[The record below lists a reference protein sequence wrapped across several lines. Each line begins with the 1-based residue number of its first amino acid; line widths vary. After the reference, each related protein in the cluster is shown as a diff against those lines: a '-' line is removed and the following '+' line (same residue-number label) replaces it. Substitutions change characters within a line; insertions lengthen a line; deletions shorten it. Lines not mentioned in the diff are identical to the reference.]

1 MLLITR
7 KLLWSAGVLLP
18 LLRCLHVGGTF
29 VEARHSKA
37 AARPPH
43 SKSASCACCSSRG
56 QLRFDVRLKRFDA
69 WRNRFAQWEVS
80 RNCVRSLES
89 VARDANH
96 GRFVGM
102 NAPLT
107 NQFLRYASGD
117 AACGF
122 RKNAFCF
129 GEELDRANNLHIRN
143 IFSPAA

>member
-7 KLLWSAGVLLP
+7 KLFWSAGVLLP
-18 LLRCLHVGGTF
+18 LLRRLHVGGAF

-43 SKSASCACCSSRG
+43 SKSASCSCCSSRG

-69 WRNRFAQWEVS
+69 WRNRFAQWEVR
-80 RNCVRSLES
+80 RNRVRSLES

-96 GRFVGM
+96 GSLVGM

-107 NQFLRYASGD
+107 NQFLGYASCD
-117 AACGF
+117 PARRF

-129 GEELDRANNLHIRN
+129 SE
-143 IFSPAA
+143 

>member
-43 SKSASCACCSSRG
+43 SKSASCSRCSSRG

-69 WRNRFAQWEVS
+69 RGNRFAQWEVR
-80 RNCVRSLES
+80 RNRVRGLES
-89 VARDANH
+89 VSGDAH
-96 GRFVGM
+96 DGSLVGM

-107 NQFLRYASGD
+107 NQFLRYA
-117 AACGF
+117 
-122 RKNAFCF
+122 
-129 GEELDRANNLHIRN
+129 
-143 IFSPAA
+143 

>member
-7 KLLWSAGVLLP
+7 KLFWSAGGLLP

-96 GRFVGM
+96 GSLVGM
-102 NAPLT
+102 NAPFT
-107 NQFLRYASGD
+107 NQFLRHAGCD
-117 AACGF
+117 PARRF
-122 RKNAFCF
+122 RENALRF
-129 GEELDRANNLHIRN
+129 
-143 IFSPAA
+143 